1 MKVAGGGGAGPAET
15 SVPGVASVVVPV
27 APCGA
32 EETGPFAVAIP
43 VPVQND
49 SCSTRTAVQ
58 MHSSSNQTKQHRSTP
73 CSVAALNRNNA
84 SKKIAIIGRL
94 VLLLAAGIWG
104 STLKQQDDNPDGG
117 TASSAA
123 AGWTPLPTAEAAPV
137 ARASASASA
146 SGSVSVTIG
155 EDGGI
160 EYLDNDD
167 DIDDDSDNSREDGDG
182 RSVERYRTLDDYLAD
197 FSGSPRRKRSGGS
210 SNGSQDDII
219 VVATVDGTMAGIS
232 RSSGRT
238 LWKRTASATTIND
251 TASATAPPLPSEAP
265 KLDVQVGLF
274 APLVSTTTTTKSGS
288 GSGRGGDWRTAAVPS
303 VDGRVYLTPGR
314 DKNLPADVAA
324 ATAVTTARELVS
336 RAPFVDARGRFY
348 VGSRTATA
356 AALDCDTGEIIRLV
370 GGDGTAS
377 GVVDENGE
385 TVMPPLEGR
394 NVVWVGRTDYSVSVF
409 DARTGD
415 VDVRFST
422 SEVLS
427 VGDMFRGGQIGSGSS
442 ETDVSKAGD
451 IWDDTAN
458 GIKNPLLSLPG
469 SENVEGV
476 SFGDDGTAYDGD
488 KYDENAMGGFATAM
502 LIATPSG
509 SLALR
514 DPNTGEV
521 AWVSD
526 ATFETPV
533 AYAVD
538 SSGGKSIA
546 VDIVPD
552 AAVPCDDKEYVK
564 EELERQLAQME
575 GRVLG
580 DDAGD
585 AGLPKGDGRS
595 NQENGDAS
603 TTAADETIVGAL
615 DSGQLFAMPLGNAKR
630 SKYKGRRQPFLPG
643 LPRPLPSSRTQQGGG
658 AASQASSR
666 QWHRGPGPRHHAH
679 AVGGES
685 GDWQQQQQVSQNQQ
699 RIVNDASS
707 TSLAMIN
714 SSCRPGQPNFPSCLV
729 GSRLNHQQ
737 RKWKDYDGDGVPDG
751 DGSFLDPNNHML
763 DPRSDAALKALMMTG
778 YHLNPDYFD
787 GSLWN
792 DPDLFDEER
801 SRQQRKRSRFK
812 AFLRIM
818 SSWVPP
824 AVALAFVISFELG
837 RRERLKAEKVL
848 LEKAQGDDDNSEI
861 SLTRALDADEEV
873 RSRGVVGAIK
883 VSDIVLGY
891 GGHGTV
897 VYKGSLDGRS
907 IAVKRMLKTYHASAN
922 REISLLIESDGHP
935 NVVRY
940 FLKEVRG
947 DFVYLAL
954 ELCDMSL
961 HELIAAIGEHK
972 YWRKEKSSGKK
983 RHGRD
988 GSGDE
993 ENHDGISHA
1002 TRDMLLQIAS
1012 GVRHLHSLRI
1022 VHRDLKVRIPTFCL
1036 FLISSCKFAGIAGHA
1051 IVCSTLR
1058 YMFSF
1063 GLAHT
1068 INLINGF
1075 HFVHPLLCMYA
1086 PHNLHVQ
1093 NISASKYSPRT
1104 PRQE

>member
-1 MKVAGGGGAGPAET
+1 MVLKQLTKYSERHSAIRGRLTMRVDDGSGAGPGAAAT
-15 SVPGVASVVVPV
+15 KTPVPV
-27 APCGA
+27 ACSVPVPATLCDA
-32 EETGPFAVAIP
+32 EEVDGVSGPRSVVALPLHDTCPIRAPTTSPDGDRP
-43 VPVQND
+43 VGVGNE
-49 SCSTRTAVQ
+49 Q
-58 MHSSSNQTKQHRSTP
+58 MKQQCVIDAR
-73 CSVAALNRNNA
+73 NRNNT
-84 SKKIAIIGRL
+84 KKKLVVISRL
-94 VLLLAAGIWG
+94 VLLLAVGILG
-104 STLKQQDDNPDGG
+104 SASKQQQQQKDGNRSPVGG
-117 TASSAA
+117 TASSSSSGAA
-123 AGWTPLPTAEAAPV
+123 RWTPLPTADAASTV
-137 ARASASASA
+137 SRAAAS
-146 SGSVSVTIG
+146 VVVG
-155 EDGGI
+155 EGGDI
-160 EYLDNDD
+160 EYLDEDGD
-167 DIDDDSDNSREDGDG
+167 EDHNSREGDGDS

-197 FSGSPRRKRSGGS
+197 VSGSPRRKRSDGGS
-210 SNGSQDDII
+210 SNANEDDVI

-232 RSSGRT
+232 RSNGRT
-238 LWKRTASATTIND
+238 LWKRTGSSATTTTTTIND
-251 TASATAPPLPSEAP
+251 TAPTATTSETSPPSEAP
-265 KLDVQVGLF
+265 NLDAQVGLL
-274 APLVSTTTTTKSGS
+274 APLVSTTTTTKNGS
-288 GSGRGGDWRTAAVPS
+288 GSRRGGDWRTAAVPS

-324 ATAVTTARELVS
+324 ATAVTTAKELVS

-356 AALDCDTGEIIRLV
+356 AALDRDTGEILRLV
-370 GGDGTAS
+370 GGDGTTS
-377 GVVDENGE
+377 GIVDENGE
-385 TVMPPLEGR
+385 EAMPSLEGR
-394 NVVWVGRTDYSVSVF
+394 NIVWVGRTDYSVSVF
-409 DARTGD
+409 DARSGD

-427 VGDMFRGGQIGSGSS
+427 VGDMFRGGQIGSGSG
-442 ETDVSKAGD
+442 EADDAVAGE
-451 IWDDTAN
+451 IWDDN

-469 SENVEGV
+469 SERFEGAPFNDH
-476 SFGDDGTAYDGD
+476 STAYSGSE
-488 KYDENAMGGFATAM
+488 YDESDMGGLAAAAS

-509 SLALR
+509 NLALR
-514 DPNTGEV
+514 DAITGEV

-538 SSGGKSIA
+538 SSGGQSIG

-552 AAVPCDDKEYVK
+552 AVVPCDDKEYVK

-580 DDAGD
+580 DDAE
-585 AGLPKGDGRS
+585 LSKGEGRS
-595 NQENGDAS
+595 GQANSDKSGA
-603 TTAADETIVGAL
+603 AADETIVGAL
-615 DSGQLFAMPLGNAKR
+615 ESGQLFAMPLGNAKR
-630 SKYKGRRQPFLPG
+630 SNYKGRRQPFLPG

-679 AVGGES
+679 AVGGDN
-685 GDWQQQQQVSQNQQ
+685 GDWQHSRHQQAPQS
-699 RIVNDASS
+699 IVNDATS

-714 SSCRPGQPNFPSCLV
+714 SACRPGQPNFPSCLV
-729 GSRLNHQQ
+729 GSRLNQPQ
-737 RKWKDYDGDGVPDG
+737 RKWKDYDGDGIPDG
-751 DGSFLDPNNHML
+751 DGSFLDPNTQML

-778 YHLNPDYFD
+778 YHLNPNYFD

-801 SRQQRKRSRFK
+801 SRQQQKRSRFK

-824 AVALAFVISFELG
+824 AVALAFVVSFELG
-837 RRERLKAEKVL
+837 RRERLKAEKLL
-848 LEKAQGDDDNSEI
+848 LEKTQGDDDNSDM
-861 SLTRALDADEEV
+861 SLTRALAADEEV

-988 GSGDE
+988 VGGGNDA
-993 ENHDGISHA
+993 ENEDFISHA

-1022 VHRDLKVRIPTFCL
+1022 VHRDLKVGIAL
-1036 FLISSCKFAGIAGHA
+1036 HFLWKFAGNCCCN
-1051 IVCSTLR
+1051 VLS
-1058 YMFSF
+1058 SF
-1063 GLAHT
+1063 
-1068 INLINGF
+1068 NF
-1075 HFVHPLLCMYA
+1075 
-1086 PHNLHVQ
+1086 
-1093 NISASKYSPRT
+1093 
-1104 PRQE
+1104 

>member
-1 MKVAGGGGAGPAET
+1 MRVADGGAAAAPGAAAAKTP
-15 SVPGVASVVVPV
+15 VPDACS
-27 APCGA
+27 
-32 EETGPFAVAIP
+32 VAIP
-43 VPVQND
+43 ATLCDAEIDGASGSHSVVAIPLHDDTCRCLIRAPTTSPDGDRPVGNE
-49 SCSTRTAVQ
+49 Q
-58 MHSSSNQTKQHRSTP
+58 MRQQ
-73 CSVAALNRNNA
+73 CSVDARNRNNTKQKLVVI
-84 SKKIAIIGRL
+84 SRL
-94 VLLLAAGIWG
+94 VLLLAVGILG
-104 STLKQQDDNPDGG
+104 STSKAQQERQQDGNRNPVGG
-117 TASSAA
+117 TASSSSGAA
-123 AGWTPLPTAEAAPV
+123 RWTPLPTADAAPV
-137 ARASASASA
+137 ASRATASVVV
-146 SGSVSVTIG
+146 GD
-155 EDGGI
+155 DGDV
-160 EYLDNDD
+160 EYLDDNDD
-167 DIDDDSDNSREDGDG
+167 DNSRKRDDES

-197 FSGSPRRKRSGGS
+197 VSGSPRRKRSDGS
-210 SNGSQDDII
+210 SPDGSGDEVI

-232 RSSGRT
+232 RSNGRT
-238 LWKRTASATTIND
+238 LWKRTGSSATTTTIND
-251 TASATAPPLPSEAP
+251 TAPTSTTSETSPPSEAP
-265 KLDVQVGLF
+265 NLDTQIGLF

-303 VDGRVYLTPGR
+303 VDGRVFLTPGR
-314 DKNLPADVAA
+314 DKSLPADVAA
-324 ATAVTTARELVS
+324 ATAVTTAKELVS

-356 AALDCDTGEIIRLV
+356 AALDRDTGEILRLV
-370 GGDGTAS
+370 GGDGTTS
-377 GVVDENGE
+377 GIVDENGE
-385 TVMPPLEGR
+385 EAMPSLEGR
-394 NVVWVGRTDYSVSVF
+394 NIVWVGRTDYSVSVF
-409 DARTGD
+409 DARSGD

-442 ETDVSKAGD
+442 ETNDDAAAGE
-451 IWDDTAN
+451 IWDDN
-458 GIKNPLLSLPG
+458 GMKNPLLSLPG
-469 SENVEGV
+469 SERFESTPFNDH
-476 SFGDDGTAYDGD
+476 STAFSGDE
-488 KYDENAMGGFATAM
+488 YDENDMGGLAAAS

-509 SLALR
+509 NLALR
-514 DPNTGEV
+514 DPITGEV

-538 SSGGKSIA
+538 SSGGQSIG

-552 AAVPCDDKEYVK
+552 AAVPCDDKDYVK

-575 GRVLG
+575 GRILG
-580 DDAGD
+580 DDAE
-585 AGLPKGDGRS
+585 LPKGEGKS
-595 NQENGDAS
+595 GQANGDAS
-603 TTAADETIVGAL
+603 VAAPDETIVGAL
-615 DSGQLFAMPLGNAKR
+615 NSGQLFAMPLGNAKR
-630 SKYKGRRQPFLPG
+630 SNYKGSRQPFLPG

-679 AVGGES
+679 AVGGDS
-685 GDWQQQQQVSQNQQ
+685 GDWQHSHQQQQASQ
-699 RIVNDASS
+699 RIVNEAAS

-714 SSCRPGQPNFPSCLV
+714 SACRPGQPNFPSCLV
-729 GSRLNHQQ
+729 GSRLNQPQ
-737 RKWKDYDGDGVPDG
+737 RKWRDYDGDGIPDG
-751 DGSFLDPNNHML
+751 DGSFLDPNNQML

-801 SRQQRKRSRFK
+801 SRQQQKRSRFK

-824 AVALAFVISFELG
+824 AVALAFVVSFELG
-837 RRERLKAEKVL
+837 RRERLKAEKLL
-848 LEKAQGDDDNSEI
+848 LEKAQGDDDNSDM
-861 SLTRALDADEEV
+861 SLTRALAADEEV

-972 YWRKEKSSGKK
+972 YWRKEKSVGKK

-988 GSGDE
+988 LGGGNDVE
-993 ENHDGISHA
+993 IEDGISHS
-1002 TRDMLLQIAS
+1002 TRDTLLQIAS

-1022 VHRDLKVRIPTFCL
+1022 VHRDLKVGIALLCA
-1036 FLISSCKFAGIAGHA
+1036 KFA
-1051 IVCSTLR
+1051 
-1058 YMFSF
+1058 
-1063 GLAHT
+1063 
-1068 INLINGF
+1068 
-1075 HFVHPLLCMYA
+1075 
-1086 PHNLHVQ
+1086 
-1093 NISASKYSPRT
+1093 
-1104 PRQE
+1104 